1 MHPAPDAAILR
12 RGHVRLFFI
21 FYVRKRKKTVLS
33 IVFTLQ
39 LAHVMAAAA
48 FLDSSSTSETAGVA
62 LAAQNLESA
71 RSLAAALADVV
82 TAVDAQDSK
91 AQIYSHILV
100 IFYLIMF
107 VIMFSSRIVYSNFFL
122 FFLSF
127 IQKKEFQVAVRR
139 WDSDAAMAAVE
150 ATKLLQAATAEHF
163 IKMAEIV
170 GGAVFSL
177 ISVGVHCYENYIL
190 YLFFYRRWLQMIR
203 PTNAWKHAKQ
213 HWQQHSHASP
223 PSLK

>member
-1 MHPAPDAAILR
+1 MA
-12 RGHVRLFFI
+12 VRLC
-21 FYVRKRKKTVLS
+21 
-33 IVFTLQ
+33 
-39 LAHVMAAAA
+39 
-48 FLDSSSTSETAGVA
+48 
-62 LAAQNLESA
+62 
-71 RSLAAALADVV
+71 
-82 TAVDAQDSK
+82 
-91 AQIYSHILV
+91 
-100 IFYLIMF
+100 
-107 VIMFSSRIVYSNFFL
+107 
-122 FFLSF
+122 
-127 IQKKEFQVAVRR
+127 
-139 WDSDAAMAAVE
+139 DSDAAMAAVE